1 MYYKSNLNQ
10 KFNNKFTQTNV
21 KTKMKTTFAAA
32 AVAGLVVAKV
42 PLGKLKN
49 NPAFVRFISE
59 NNRNYRSIH
68 EINMRA

>member
-1 MYYKSNLNQ
+1 
-10 KFNNKFTQTNV
+10 
-21 KTKMKTTFAAA
+21 MKTTFAAA